1 MSYMDEGAT
10 RELTYELVQRAVR
23 GEDDALEEILRI
35 YDPYINSVVTVEK
48 QLPSGETIE
57 EVDEDMKIQVQM
69 HLVEAIQKKWRELI

>member
-1 MSYMDEGAT
+1 MDEGAT
-10 RELTYELVQRAVR
+10 RELTYELIQKAVR

-48 QLPSGETIE
+48 QLPSGETIQ